1 MATYLQGV
9 QDYIPQFQPFQPDL
23 NLYANVLQTKQ
34 TQYDTA
40 WKSLNQVYGQYFYA
54 DLTHEDNIVR
64 KEELMKNIDFNLQR
78 VAGLDLSLEQNI
90 DQAVQVFKPFYE
102 DQYLMK
108 DMAYTKNYINQMSRA
123 DSYKN
128 SDNEKSRGMYWED
141 GVTAMNYQRD
151 EFRKSDISETLNFQN
166 IDYTPYVNVN
176 KRALEIAKEADLN
189 IESVDF
195 SPDGRW
201 VVTKKNGEQVL
212 EPLSKLFE
220 SQLGSDPAVQEVYK
234 TQAYVNRK
242 NYAYSNAAQFGGD
255 ENQAEMAYLQE
266 SYDML
271 KGKSQQR
278 YKQLQE
284 QSTYYSGMIADIEKQ
299 VANGTASPR
308 AKQALSQYQSAK
320 DINDKVL
327 ARADEDNNTIN
338 GDDQNAT
345 ANTSGKI
352 NPYGDLKSLRWKVD
366 NGMASMLLQK
376 DLSEAA
382 EVYAYRNAK
391 TSIEANPYAVNEQK
405 FAHDRAIAQIRGN
418 YMLEATRLRN
428 KGEKE
433 TNMDKQ
439 LVEAGTHQYD
449 LNPTLADGSPNP
461 NYGRAVEIEA
471 YTKVGTSKKSDGTA
485 SGNYNARSM
494 DRQISE
500 METKEHAQ
508 PYLQNVATMVTTLV
522 AANQMTK
529 QQATQILGMDYNSF
543 QNKLNNN
550 SNWFIRRELGA
561 KKLEGI
567 RNNMDAWL
575 GQNFESSALK
585 LYSTQLATLKSSS
598 TKFGDYIGYV
608 NQSQEWR
615 QKTAKEAET
624 QLYKEG
630 YMYAKYMYDTE
641 GNLRSEKDFY
651 AALPKEAQ
659 QYRSDYNAVN
669 TSRSMEQ
676 RKEALL
682 LKPGE
687 KGKDYKP
694 DWRYDPKLSYDAMK
708 NSLAKIY
715 TSGQIKAPV
724 IGLEKFGTMSGT
736 GKFSYEVTSAW
747 IAPKGINTPNMARF
761 GEVLSDLDKF
771 DWGSMNKNRVSFR
784 GTSKAD
790 WDYYDDKGRN
800 DVGKAILDN
809 IVAEL
814 HNNKTTMGDFKLD
827 VAPMAI
833 GSVNKAAIIITP
845 DSEWLKGY
853 VYQKDAKGNK
863 KGTGIISPEQY
874 ALIMKNGISYIMPAD
889 QMSNSMYT
897 GAFQTPLETIISSN
911 PNGYSYTDPQNPAYS
926 LKIQKSNSVAGPYM
940 YSTTFAYTDPETGQ
954 EKMAP
959 PVVDFT
965 NDPNALRD
973 NMLNYFDLNQRGLL
987 GY

>member
-40 WKSLNQVYGQYFYA
+40 YKSLNQVYGQYFYA
-54 DLTHEDNIVR
+54 DLTHQDNIAR
-64 KEELMKNIDFNLQR
+64 KEEIMKNIDFNLQR
-78 VAGLDLSLEQNI
+78 VAGLDLSLDQNVE
-90 DQAVQVFKPFYE
+90 QAVQVFKPFYE

-108 DMAYTKNYINQMSRA
+108 DMAYTKNYINQMGRA
-123 DSYKN
+123 ESYKN
-128 SDNEKSRGMYWED
+128 SDDEKMRSMYWQD

-166 IDYTPYVNVN
+166 IEYTPYVNIN

-220 SQLGSDPAVQEVYK
+220 SQLGSDPAIQDVYK

-255 ENQAEMAYLQE
+255 ENKAEMQYLQE

-271 KGKSQQR
+271 KEQSQQR

-284 QSTYYSGMIADIEKQ
+284 QSTYYSNMITDIEKQ

-308 AKQALSQYQSAK
+308 ARQALSQYKSAK
-320 DINDKVL
+320 EINDKVL
-327 ARADEDNNTIN
+327 ARADENNNNLN
-338 GDDQNAT
+338 GDNDNAT

-366 NGMASMLLQK
+366 NGMASMLMQK
-376 DLSEAA
+376 DLDEAA
-382 EVYAYRNAK
+382 EIYAYRNAK
-391 TSIEANPYAVNEQK
+391 TSVEANPYAVNDQK
-405 FAHDRAIAQIRGN
+405 FQHDKALAQIRGN

-433 TNMDKQ
+433 NNMDKA
-439 LVEAGTHQYD
+439 LVEAGTHRYD
-449 LNPTLADGSPNP
+449 LEPTTPDGKPNP
-461 NYGRAVEIEA
+461 NYGRAIPIEA
-471 YTKVGTSKKSDGTA
+471 YEKVGVEKKSDGTA
-485 SGNYNARSM
+485 SGNYNARAM

-500 METKEHAQ
+500 METKQHAQ

-522 AANQMTK
+522 TSGQMTK
-529 QQATQILGMDYNSF
+529 QQAKQILGMDYNTF
-543 QNKLNNN
+543 QSKLNG
-550 SNWFIRRELGA
+550 SPNWFIRRELGA

-608 NQSQEWR
+608 KQSQEWR
-615 QKTAKEAET
+615 QKTAVEAEQ

-630 YMYAKYMYDTE
+630 FKYAKYMYDPQ

-651 AALPKEAQ
+651 AALPKEAIELYGYKVKGAAGAGGISGVGANPAGQ
-659 QYRSDYNAVN
+659 MQGDMN
-669 TSRSMEQ
+669 
-676 RKEALL
+676 RKA
-682 LKPGE
+682 G
-687 KGKDYKP
+687 D
-694 DWRYDPKLSYDAMK
+694 RYGREINYEAMK

-724 IGLEKFGTMSGT
+724 IGLEKFGTMNGA
-736 GKFSYEVTSAW
+736 GKFSYEVSTAW
-747 IAPKGINTPNMARF
+747 VTPKGINTPNMARF
-761 GEVLSDLDKF
+761 GEILNDLNNF
-771 DWGSMNKNRVSFR
+771 DWGSNNNNRVSFR
-784 GTSKAD
+784 GTSKLD
-790 WDYYDDKGRN
+790 WNYYDEQSRN

-809 IVAEL
+809 ILSEIQ
-814 HNNKTTMGDFKLD
+814 NNKTKMGDFKIQ
-827 VAPMAI
+827 VSPMAA
-833 GSVNKAAIIITP
+833 GSVEKAAIIITP

-853 VYQKDAKGNK
+853 VYQKDADGNK

-874 ALIMKNGISYIMPAD
+874 DLIMKNGISYIMPAD

-897 GAFQTPLETIISSN
+897 NAFQSPLETIISNS
-911 PNGYSYTDPQNPAYS
+911 PTGYTYTDPQNPS
-926 LKIQKSNSVAGPYM
+926 STINIKKSNSPAGPYQ
-940 YSTTFAYTDPETGQ
+940 YSVTYPYVDPATGE

-959 PVVDFT
+959 PVVDYT
-965 NDPNALRD
+965 NDPDALRD
-973 NMLNYFDLNQRGLL
+973 NMLNYFELNQQGLI
-987 GY
+987 GF

>member
-40 WKSLNQVYGQYFYA
+40 WKSLNNIYGQYFYA
-54 DLTHEDNIVR
+54 DLTHGDNIAR
-64 KEELMKNIDFNLQR
+64 KDELMKNIDFNLQR

-108 DMAYTKNYINQMSRA
+108 DMAYTKNYINQMNRA

-128 SDNEKSRGMYWED
+128 SDNEKMRGMYWND
-141 GVTAMNYQRD
+141 GVAAMNYQRD

-166 IDYTPYVNVN
+166 IEYTPYVNVN

-220 SQLGSDPAVQEVYK
+220 AQLGSDPAIQDVYR

-242 NYAYSNAAQFGGD
+242 NYSYSNAAQFGND
-255 ENQAEMAYLQE
+255 ENQAEMQYLQE

-271 KGKSQQR
+271 KEQSQQR
-278 YKQLQE
+278 YKQLQD
-284 QSTYYSGMIADIEKQ
+284 QSTYYSSMIADIEKQ

-308 AKQALSQYQSAK
+308 AKQALAQYKSAK
-320 DINDKVL
+320 ETNDKVL
-327 ARADEDNNTIN
+327 ARADENNNNLN

-366 NGMASMLLQK
+366 NGMASLLMQK
-376 DLSEAA
+376 DLDEAA
-382 EVYAYRNAK
+382 EIYAYRNAK

-439 LVEAGTHQYD
+439 LVEAGTHRYD
-449 LNPTLADGSPNP
+449 LEKTLPDGSPNP
-461 NYGRAVEIEA
+461 NYGRAIEIDA
-471 YTKVGTSKKSDGTA
+471 YTRVTTEKKDDGSA

-500 METKEHAQ
+500 METKEHAL
-508 PYLQNVATMVTTLV
+508 PYLQDMAKMVTTLV

-529 QQATQILGMDYNSF
+529 QQAKQILGMDYNTF
-543 QNKLNNN
+543 QSKLNNN
-550 SNWFIRRELGA
+550 PNWFIRRELGA
-561 KKLEGI
+561 TKLTSI
-567 RNNMDAWL
+567 KNNMDNWL
-575 GQNFESSALK
+575 GKNYEASALK
-585 LYSTQLATLKSSS
+585 LYATDLANLKHGS
-598 TKFGDYIGYV
+598 TKFGDYIAYV
-608 NQSQEWR
+608 NESQEWR
-615 QKTAKEAET
+615 QKTAKEAEQ
-624 QLYKEG
+624 QLYKQG
-630 YMYAKYMYDTE
+630 YKYAKYMYDPQ
-641 GNLRSEKDFY
+641 GNLRSEKEFY
-651 AALPKEAQ
+651 AMLPEEAKQ
-659 QYRSDYNAVN
+659 EYGYKVKGATGAGGISGVGQNPLGQVSGDM
-669 TSRSMEQ
+669 SR
-676 RKEALL
+676 KA
-682 LKPGE
+682 G
-687 KGKDYKP
+687 D
-694 DWRYDPKLSYDAMK
+694 RYETEINYQSMK

-715 TSGQIKAPV
+715 TSGQIQAPV
-724 IGLEKFGTMSGT
+724 IGMEKFGTMTGA
-736 GKFSYEVTSAW
+736 GKFAYEVSTAW
-747 IAPKGINTPNMARF
+747 ITPKGINTPNMARF
-761 GEVLSDLDKF
+761 GEVLNDLGRF
-771 DWGSMNKNRVSFR
+771 DWGSTNNNRVSLR
-784 GTSKAD
+784 GTSKSD
-790 WDYYDDKGRN
+790 YDYYADNNRN
-800 DVGKAILDN
+800 DIGKALLDN
-809 IVAEL
+809 IISEI
-814 HNNKTTMGDFKLD
+814 HSNKSKMGDFKLQ
-827 VAPMAI
+827 VAPMAA
-833 GSVNKAAIIITP
+833 GSVEKAAIIITP
-845 DSEWLKGY
+845 DSEWLKQF
-853 VYQKDAKGNK
+853 VYQKNTDGTK
-863 KGTGIISPEQY
+863 KGSGMISPEQY
-874 ALIMKNGISYIMPAD
+874 DMIMRNGISYIMPAD

-897 GAFQTPLETIISSN
+897 SAFQSPLETIIQNN
-911 PNGYSYTDPQNPAYS
+911 PGGYTYTDPQNPAYS
-926 LKIQKSNSVAGPYM
+926 INIQKSNSVAGPYM
-940 YSTTFAYTDPETGQ
+940 YSTTFGYIDPETGEQ
-954 EKMAP
+954 KTAP

-965 NDPNALRD
+965 NDPDALRD
-973 NMLNYFDLNQRGLL
+973 NMLNYFDLNQRGLI
-987 GY
+987 GF

>member
-34 TQYDTA
+34 TQYDSA

-54 DLTHEDNIVR
+54 DLTHEDNVVR
-64 KEELMKNIDFNLQR
+64 KEEIMKNIDFNLQR

-128 SDNEKSRGMYWED
+128 SEDEKMRGMYWQD

-166 IDYTPYVNVN
+166 IQYTPYVNVN

-220 SQLGSDPAVQEVYK
+220 SQLGSDPAIQDVYK

-242 NYAYSNAAQFGGD
+242 NYAYSNAAQFEGD
-255 ENQAEMAYLQE
+255 ENKAEMAYLQE

-271 KGKSQQR
+271 KEQSQQR

-284 QSTYYSGMIADIEKQ
+284 QSTYYSNMIADVEKQ
-299 VANGTASPR
+299 IANGTASPR
-308 AKQALSQYQSAK
+308 ARMALSQYRSAK
-320 DINDKVL
+320 EINDKVL
-327 ARADEDNNTIN
+327 ARADENNNTLN
-338 GDDQNAT
+338 GDNDNAT

-366 NGMASMLLQK
+366 NGMASMLMQK
-376 DLSEAA
+376 DLDEAA
-382 EVYAYRNAK
+382 EIYAYRNAK
-391 TSIEANPYAVNEQK
+391 TSIEANPYAVNDQK
-405 FAHDRAIAQIRGN
+405 FQHDRALAQIRGN

-433 TNMDKQ
+433 NNMDKA

-449 LNPTLADGSPNP
+449 LNPTLPDGKPNP
-461 NYGRAVEIEA
+461 NYGRAIPIEA
-471 YTKVGTSKKSDGTA
+471 YTKVTTTKKSDGTA

-522 AANQMTK
+522 TAGQMTK
-529 QQATQILGMDYNSF
+529 QQAKQILGMDYNTF
-543 QNKLNNN
+543 QSKLNG
-550 SNWFIRRELGA
+550 SPNWFIRRELGG

-567 RNNMDAWL
+567 RNNMDRWI

-608 NQSQEWR
+608 NESQEWR

-624 QLYKEG
+624 ELYRQGFK
-630 YMYAKYMYDTE
+630 YSKYMYDIE

-651 AALPKEAQ
+651 AALPPEAIEKYGFKVKGATGAGGISGVGANPAGQ
-659 QYRSDYNAVN
+659 MRGDMN
-669 TSRSMEQ
+669 
-676 RKEALL
+676 RKA
-682 LKPGE
+682 G
-687 KGKDYKP
+687 D
-694 DWRYDPKLSYDAMK
+694 RYEREINYEAMK
-708 NSLAKIY
+708 NALSKIY

-736 GKFSYEVTSAW
+736 GKFAYEVSSAW
-747 IAPKGINTPNMARF
+747 ITPKGINTPNMARF
-761 GEVLSDLDKF
+761 GEVLSDLNNF
-771 DWGSMNKNRVSFR
+771 DWGTDKDNRVSFR
-784 GTSKAD
+784 GISKSD
-790 WDYYDDKGRN
+790 WNYYDDKSRN

-809 IVAEL
+809 IVAEIQ
-814 HNNKTTMGDFKLD
+814 NNKTKMGDFRID
-827 VAPMAI
+827 VAPMAV
-833 GSVNKAAIIITP
+833 GSVEKAAIIITP
-845 DSEWLKGY
+845 DAEWLKGF
-853 VYQKDAKGNK
+853 VYQKDADGGK

-874 ALIMKNGISYIMPAD
+874 SLIMQNGISYIMPAD
-889 QMSNSMYT
+889 QMTNSMYT
-897 GAFQTPLETIISSN
+897 GAFQTPLETIISNS
-911 PNGYSYTDPQNPAYS
+911 PTGYTYTDPQNPS
-926 LKIQKSNSVAGPYM
+926 STINIKKSNSPAGPYQ
-940 YSTTFAYTDPETGQ
+940 YSVTYPYIDPATGE

-973 NMLNYFDLNQRGLL
+973 NMLNYFELNQQGLL
-987 GY
+987 GF